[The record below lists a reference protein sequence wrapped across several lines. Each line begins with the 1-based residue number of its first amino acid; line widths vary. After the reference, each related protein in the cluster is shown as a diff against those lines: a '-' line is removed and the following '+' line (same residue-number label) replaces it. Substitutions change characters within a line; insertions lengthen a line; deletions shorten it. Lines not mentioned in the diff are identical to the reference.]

1 MSKLTR
7 NDLQELARL
16 RLVEARLLLEG
27 GSFAGAYYLTGLA
40 LECALKA
47 CIARSSAQYD
57 FPELRRVQDSWNHDL
72 NKLLGT
78 AGLNEEY
85 AKKSKKDPQ
94 FEANWRTVKDW
105 KVESRYERRS
115 EKEAS
120 DIYNASIEAT
130 HGIIPWIEEHW

>member
-7 NDLQELARL
+7 VSLQELAHVRL
-16 RLVEARLLLEG
+16 REAHLLLDG

-47 CIARSSAQYD
+47 CIARSSEQYD
-57 FPELRRVQDSWNHDL
+57 FPELKRVQDSWHHDL
-72 NKLLGT
+72 TKLLGT

-85 AKKSKKDPQ
+85 AKKSKNDPQ

-115 EKEAS
+115 EKEAL
-120 DIYNASIEAT
+120 DIYNASTEAI
-130 HGIIPWIEEHW
+130 HGIMPWIEEHW

>member
-16 RLVEARLLLEG
+16 RLIEARLLLEG
-27 GSFAGAYYLTGLA
+27 GSFAGAIYITGLG

-47 CIARSSAQYD
+47 YIARPSAQYD
-57 FPELRRVQDSWNHDL
+57 FPELKRVQESWKHDL
-72 NKLLGT
+72 NILLGT
-78 AGLNEEY
+78 AGLNEENV
-85 AKKSKKDPQ
+85 KKSRHDPQ

-115 EKEAS
+115 EKEAR
-120 DIYNASIEAT
+120 DIYNASTEAE
-130 HGIIPWIEEHW
+130 HGI